1 MKNSR
6 QTLWKRGGILFLL
19 LGTLLWAGS
28 VRTQVSS
35 TRVSRGQSVTV
46 KIIAEGSKVRFPSI
60 AKIGNYPIENLRRSS
75 KLETRFING
84 KFSSKQQRILS
95 FDFYP
100 DKKVTIPPFK
110 VEVDG
115 KTLQTQPVDVDVVA
129 AGSAATA
136 GPVAGFA
143 LRMHADKKKLYVG
156 EPLILTVDAV
166 EPLNGSIVQMQ
177 YSPPQFKD
185 FFVKPL
191 GGEKQLRQGNAT
203 VHELRY
209 LLIPNRPGKLQIPPA
224 QVRIGIRDLQ
234 AVGDPF
240 GIFGTPLKWY
250 SIRSRPLSIDV
261 RPLPVAADLV
271 GNFTME
277 AHVDKKRVPAN
288 KPVNYILTIRGEG
301 SLEDLPDPSFDI
313 PGVTVYSDAAEVKSR
328 LVGDKLESVW
338 RKSYAFISDRD
349 FTIPALTLKEFDPQS
364 GKVKKITAP
373 AIAVHVTGG
382 SASAPARTGR
392 AAAGTSRAPAAAVS
406 AATAAPHRAAD
417 RNGSLLT
424 DEAYYARK
432 AYEEKAAR
440 LPWYLAGAFAAGIAL
455 AALFCLLYR
464 KFAGRPRRRGP
475 TGRHY
480 KPQEALK
487 ILYPHINEDPEAEA
501 MVRLLYR
508 LENGETVELDRK
520 ALDRLA
526 AKYDRSFRS

>member
-1 MKNSR
+1 MNSMKQNV
-6 QTLWKRGGILFLL
+6 WKRWGILFLL

-46 KIIAEGSKVRFPSI
+46 KLIAEGSKVRFPSI
-60 AKIGNYPIENLRRSS
+60 EKIGKYPVENLRRSS
-75 KLETRFING
+75 KLETRFVNG

-100 DKKVTIPPFK
+100 DKKVTIPPFR

-115 KTLQTQPVDVDVVA
+115 KVLQTQPVDVDVVA
-129 AGSAATA
+129 GGSAATA

-143 LRMHADKKKLYVG
+143 LRMRADKKKLYVG

-177 YSPPQFKD
+177 YSPPKFKD

-191 GGEKQLRQGNAT
+191 GGEKRLRQGNAT

-240 GIFGTPLKWY
+240 GIFGTPLTWY
-250 SIRSRPLSIDV
+250 SIRSRPLSIEV
-261 RPLPVAADLV
+261 RPLPVSADLV
-271 GNFTME
+271 GNFTIE
-277 AHVDKKRVPAN
+277 AHVDKKTVPAN

-328 LVGDKLESVW
+328 LVGEKLESVW

-364 GKVKKITAP
+364 GKLKKITAP

-382 SASAPARTGR
+382 SSAAAARTGR
-392 AAAGTSRAPAAAVS
+392 AAAGRSRAPVAVPAAAS
-406 AATAAPHRAAD
+406 SLHRAAE
-417 RNGSLLT
+417 RNGTLLT

-440 LPWYLAGAFAAGIAL
+440 LPWYLAGAFAAGVAL
-455 AALFCLLYR
+455 AALFCFFYR
-464 KFAGRPRRRGP
+464 KFSARPRRHGLA
-475 TGRHY
+475 GRHY

-508 LENGETVELDRK
+508 LENGEEVELDRK

-526 AKYDRSFRS
+526 AKYDRSIRS